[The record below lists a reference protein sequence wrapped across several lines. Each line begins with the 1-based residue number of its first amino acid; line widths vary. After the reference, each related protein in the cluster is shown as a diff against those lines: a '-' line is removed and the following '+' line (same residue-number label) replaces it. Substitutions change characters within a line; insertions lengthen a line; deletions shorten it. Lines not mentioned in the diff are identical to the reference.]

1 MITECPVEVH
11 KPYDGLVGRPVGT
24 AAVAVPPPESTM
36 PSRMAM
42 HIIDRS
48 DNSIKLMI
56 LGYHILKQIM
66 DGHSRMVDGP
76 EIQVVTCSDCG
87 RECDSQY
94 CPDCGLEV
102 YGGLS
107 HASMSHPGGEIGYD
121 FLFTRKEQKVG
132 GYSVSYYEVVP
143 QTKTEITKDDVPKAK
158 EMRAN
163 ILTWAMWEEAKMRQ
177 EYESQLPK

>member
-143 QTKTEITKDDVPKAK
+143 QTKTEITKEDVQKAK
-158 EMRAN
+158 EMRAHV
-163 ILTWAMWEEAKMRQ
+163 LTWAIWEEAKMRQ